1 MLNERS
7 HEQNDTLCM
16 SPFTWLP
23 GTGEIKA
30 TENKLVVLEE
40 TINCQMPWEN
50 LKSLRNSL

>member
-1 MLNERS
+1 MQNHWMILYWKLMLNES

-30 TENKLVVLEE
+30 KRKQT
-40 TINCQMPWEN
+40 
-50 LKSLRNSL
+50 SGFGRGD

>member
-7 HEQNDTLCM
+7 QEQNDTLCM
-16 SPFTWLP
+16 SPFIWLS

-40 TINCQMPWEN
+40 TISCQMPWEN